1 MLNVG
6 FMSSYNGSGM
16 MSVLEASKNGLA
28 VKPVVLICN
37 NKNANAFN
45 NVEPYDLSTFH
56 LSSTT
61 HPDPADLDKVIC
73 TTLQDVKIDLLILSG
88 YMKKLGPQTLETFR
102 NKILNIHPSL
112 LPKFGGKGMY
122 GDHVHQAVL
131 DSKANETGATV
142 HIVTAEYDQG
152 PVLNQQRITLTD
164 HETLDSIRDKVRELE
179 THLYVD
185 TLEKILSGDI
195 TIPSN

>member
-16 MSVLEASKNGLA
+16 MSVLEASKSGLA
-28 VKPVVLICN
+28 VNPTVLICN
-37 NKNANAFN
+37 NKDANAFN
-45 NVEPYDLSTFH
+45 NVKPFGLATFH
-56 LSSTT
+56 LSSKT
-61 HPDPADLDKVIC
+61 HQNEDELDQAIC
-73 TTLQDVKIDLLILSG
+73 TALKDNEIDLLILSG
-88 YMKKLGPQTLETFR
+88 YMKKLGPMTLTEFR

-131 DSKANETGATV
+131 DSKDSEAGATV

-152 PVLNQQRITLTD
+152 PVLNQQKVALTD
-164 HETLDSIRDKVRELE
+164 NETLDSIREKVRGLE

-185 TLEKILSGDI
+185 TLERIISGDI
-195 TIPSN
+195 TIPQN